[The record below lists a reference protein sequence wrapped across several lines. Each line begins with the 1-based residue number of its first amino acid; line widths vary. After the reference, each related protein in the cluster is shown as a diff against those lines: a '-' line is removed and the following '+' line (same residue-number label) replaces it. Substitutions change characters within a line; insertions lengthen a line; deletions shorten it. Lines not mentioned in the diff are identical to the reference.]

1 MKRGSFLGIKFLLIG
16 CLFVYNV
23 VGCFFVASG
32 VHLLFHAQ
40 VLV

>member
-1 MKRGSFLGIKFLLIG
+1 MKGGSFFGFKFLLRG
-16 CLFVYNV
+16 CLFVYNF